1 MDVLWRDA
9 VWESEVPIVA
19 AVGELVW
26 TSEGVLRVAAAAQAC
41 HGRMVWLVDTEE
53 GSWVSQLGQMVD
65 TNSAIGLRQIGPV
78 NTISS
83 SGSP

>member
-1 MDVLWRDA
+1 MDVLWRDV

-26 TSEGVLRVAAAAQAC
+26 TSEGVLRVVAAAQAL
-41 HGRMVWLVDTEE
+41 HGRMVWLVDTEA
-53 GSWVSQLGQMVD
+53 GQWVSVLVQMVD
-65 TNSAIGLRQIGPV
+65 TNSVIELRQIGLAD
-78 NTISS
+78 TISS